1 MKELNDIRVAEIV
14 TLGTIVINKGFLDGI
29 NDLMEFLVYETGKE
43 IIDPSNGRVLG
54 ILEKPKGKFKV
65 MHIQGK
71 MSTLVTTLKM
81 ETNPFSFLSQSIQL
95 QTNANPELT
104 ALNSIKIGDKV
115 MIINNI

>member
-71 MSTLVTTLKM
+71 MRSEERRVGK
-81 ETNPFSFLSQSIQL
+81 ECRSRWSPYH
-95 QTNANPELT
+95 
-104 ALNSIKIGDKV
+104 
-115 MIINNI
+115 